1 MGPCPSSF
9 ICSITEANK
18 YTQEEL
24 RFMKSQDASYVA
36 LRAQTEMKVHFL
48 VAWPEVT
55 HTQSTVH
62 LTLLLAKL
70 DLCIGLL

>member
-1 MGPCPSSF
+1 MSPLSGAF

-36 LRAQTEMKVHFL
+36 LRAQTEMKVPFL
-48 VAWPEVT
+48 VASPEV
-55 HTQSTVH
+55 HIQCTVH
-62 LTLLLAKL
+62 LALLLAKL
-70 DLCIGLL
+70 HFCIGLL